1 MIKHI
6 ERLLFLLLPAMA
18 FTACTEDEGTEPGN
32 DGAPNLSIFEQST
45 TTPNDPDVDGT
56 YRIATNNKTEQVY
69 YLAEST
75 ASAGT
80 DDAYAQKV
88 VSQGTQLTLG
98 TDTVSGGK
106 VADVVV
112 KNMVGDY
119 TVSFVA
125 VNGNKRTL
133 RQTTF
138 FGLTWNDVAT
148 GTYNFN
154 AYSQNYMT
162 GEASVTTTLQQLSTD
177 PTRYRFHNIYGTGYN
192 LVFTK
197 TDVTGSDEDGTYNFI
212 RVNANTTPYTYGS
225 YGSILVRD
233 VGYFQNDDSYAY
245 DSGWGCYMYENNT
258 VRLVLEHYVSG
269 GYLWYNRVDWFIP
282 SSN

>member
-6 ERLLFLLLPAMA
+6 ERLLFLILPAMA

-32 DGAPNLSIFEQST
+32 DGAPNLAIFEQST
-45 TTPNDPDVDGT
+45 VVPNDVDVDGT

-69 YLAEST
+69 YLAEPT

-98 TDTVSGGK
+98 TDTVGGGK

-138 FGLTWNDVAT
+138 FGLTWNNVAT
-148 GTYNFN
+148 GTYHFN
-154 AYSQNYMT
+154 RSVAQTYLGAPAT
-162 GEASVTTTLQQLSTD
+162 ASVTLQQLSTD
-177 PTRYRFHNIYGTGYN
+177 PSTYRFHNLYGEGMS
-192 LVFTK
+192 LRFTK
-197 TDVTGSDEDGTYNFI
+197 TTTTGTGSDGVGYTFV
-212 RVNANTTPYTYGS
+212 RVAAQNTSFSYGS
-225 YGSILVRD
+225 YGTVSVADFATRYND
-233 VGYFQNDDSYAY
+233 VSYATDPSYGCMLY
-245 DSGWGCYMYENNT
+245 DNNNADIIIQY
-258 VRLVLEHYVSG
+258 YVSAG
-269 GYLWYNRVDWFIP
+269 RLGNVYEYFVAD
-282 SSN
+282 